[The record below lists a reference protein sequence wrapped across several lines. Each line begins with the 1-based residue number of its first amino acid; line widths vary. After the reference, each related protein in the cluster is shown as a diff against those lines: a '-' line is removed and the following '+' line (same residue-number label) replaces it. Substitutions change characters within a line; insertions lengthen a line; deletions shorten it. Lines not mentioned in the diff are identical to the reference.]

1 MFNRKISIYTF
12 TGGFV
17 LSFLIGIISGNPF
30 GVVIFRS
37 LFSGIIIGGVGMG
50 IIFVFKKYF
59 PDLMG
64 EEVKEEINSKEMGKN
79 IDIVLPEENPHIGQ
93 ENDTIEE
100 VEEAEEVEE
109 VAEEIETGQDEG
121 TEKSAGET
129 SWENTGKAADKL
141 TSEEDSDK
149 SGTMLPELDS
159 LAMDSFDTGSAS
171 VSFTGRSNRS
181 NSEAAGMESDPET
194 LAKAVRSFMKKDEEG

>member
-1 MFNRKISIYTF
+1 MFNWKINIYTF
-12 TGGFV
+12 TGGFA
-17 LSFLIGIISGNPF
+17 LSFLIGIISRNPF
-30 GVVIFRS
+30 GVVILRS
-37 LFSGIIIGGVGMG
+37 LLSGIITGGVGMG

-59 PDLMG
+59 PDMMK
-64 EEVKEEINSKEMGKN
+64 EEKKEEIKSKEMGES

-100 VEEAEEVEE
+100 VEEV
-109 VAEEIETGQDEG
+109 VEEIEPGQDEG
-121 TEKSAGET
+121 SEENAAETLQENAGET
-129 SWENTGKAADKL
+129 AENL
-141 TSEEDSDK
+141 TPEDESGK
-149 SGTMLPELDS
+149 SGTTLPELDS

-171 VSFTGRSNRS
+171 ASFAGRSNRS

>member
-1 MFNRKISIYTF
+1 MFNWKISIYTF

-17 LSFLIGIISGNPF
+17 LSFLIGIITGNPF
-30 GVVIFRS
+30 GVVVLRS
-37 LFSGIIIGGVGMG
+37 LLSGIIIGGVGMG

-59 PDLMG
+59 PDIMEEEKE
-64 EEVKEEINSKEMGKN
+64 EEVDSKEMGEN
-79 IDIVLPEENPHIGQ
+79 IDIILPEENPHIGQ
-93 ENDTIEE
+93 ENDII
-100 VEEAEEVEE
+100 EEVEE

-121 TEKSAGET
+121 TEENVEET
-129 SWENTGKAADKL
+129 LQENAENASEKL
-141 TSEEDSDK
+141 TSEKNSDK

-171 VSFTGRSNRS
+171 VSFAGRSNSS
-181 NSEAAGMESDPET
+181 NSETAGMESDPET